1 MIARF
6 HFSGHITRKVTF
18 TRLSADL
25 CQLVKAMHPR
35 QKLGTI
41 IENALLTRLYLENQ
55 EAFDVLDMRIEE
67 RGGHIKC

>member
-1 MIARF
+1 M
-6 HFSGHITRKVTF
+6 SKKKN
-18 TRLSADL
+18 SKKS
-25 CQLVKAMHPR
+25 VKSTP
-35 QKLGTI
+35 I